1 MAIDYLTD
9 VEPLEAQG
17 LTDAEI
23 AALLAASTLSDI
35 PVGELENYLTF
46 QGLAVRNPLT
56 GAWEGPLPDE
66 ITNNVY
72 GLGDGLA
79 ALFSHVNKPR
89 SVVIDTT
96 VSPWAT
102 DAANLTAGLVAAGL
116 LSSQQRDDFY
126 NLGSGRPNANVVE
139 ADVVAARQAY
149 QSQQAEVARQ
159 DSIRTLQAEIEN
171 TYINPA
177 IADGVSD
184 EATVR
189 AAIKA
194 GL

>member
-1 MAIDYLTD
+1 MALNYSRDI
-9 VEPLEAQG
+9 EPLEAQG
-17 LTDAEI
+17 LTDVEI

-79 ALFSHVNKPR
+79 SLFSHINKPR

-102 DAANLTAGLVAAGL
+102 DAAALTAGLVAAGL
-116 LSSQQRDDFY
+116 LTPQQRDDFY
-126 NLGSGRPNANVVE
+126 DLGGGRPNASVVE
-139 ADVVAARQAY
+139 ADVVAARQVY
-149 QSQQAEVARQ
+149 QDEQAEVARQ
-159 DSIRTLQAEIEN
+159 DSIRALQAEIEN
-171 TYINPA
+171 TWINPA
-177 IADGVSD
+177 VSD
-184 EATVR
+184 GSTTAEALR
-189 AAIKA
+189 ATIKA